1 MTRYGML
8 IDLSRCVG
16 CQSCA
21 VGCKVENDEPLGI
34 WWNRILTVG
43 GSEIDQPSGDFPYVQ
58 MHYLPLACQHCD
70 NAPCVKVCPVDATYT
85 RQSDG
90 VVLIDYDR
98 CIGCRYCMAAC
109 PYGVRTFNWGDP
121 QYSPGID
128 FSVGHQGDHIDP
140 DPTSGQNRLVYTP
153 SRPRGVVEKCSFC
166 VQRID
171 QGIMPFCIQVCPV
184 GARVFGDLDDATSEI
199 STAVRNGNAQQLL
212 PELGTDPKV
221 FFIPPYETKDVVPS
235 TSNSPP
241 SELAPSPLIIQQAEL
256 EGGYIPNFKPA
267 PGGTV
272 VPPPPPPDIAGQK
285 GSQEG
290 K

>member
-21 VGCKVENDEPLGI
+21 VGCKVENNEPLGI

-43 GSEIDQPSGDFPYVQ
+43 GNEIDQPTGTFPDLE
-58 MHYLPLACQHCD
+58 MHYLPLACQHCE
-70 NAPCVKVCPVDATYT
+70 NAPCVKVCPVVATYK

-109 PYGVRTFNWGDP
+109 PYGVRTFNWGTP

-128 FSVGHQGDHIDP
+128 FAVGQQGDHFDP
-140 DPTSGQNRLVYTP
+140 DPTSGQNRKVFTS

-171 QGIMPFCIQVCPV
+171 QGIEPFCIQVCPV
-184 GARVFGDLDDATSEI
+184 GARVFGDLDNSASKI
-199 STAVRNGNAQQLL
+199 SLAILNGNAQQLL
-212 PELGTDPKV
+212 PELGTNPKV
-221 FFIPPYETKDVVPS
+221 FFVAPYQKKDLVPS
-235 TSNSPP
+235 TSNSSP
-241 SELAPSPLIIQQAEL
+241 SELSSSALIIEQAEA
-256 EGGYIPNFKPA
+256 EGGYVPGFKPA
-267 PGGTV
+267 LGGLI
-272 VPPPPPPDIAGQK
+272 VPPPAPPVV
-285 GSQEG
+285 SQGNSKEE